1 MTKKK
6 SNEPK
11 FALDENGFNILHDGI
26 GNPFRIGD
34 RVKYV
39 SKKRPDLQYK
49 VFKAMN
55 YVQKYDRRRK
65 CRVDTIELDNGVWVE
80 TSEVFANVD
89 IKPKK

>member
-1 MTKKK
+1 MRQIIKKYIWAVI
-6 SNEPK
+6 P
-11 FALDENGFNILHDGI
+11 ALFVLVFWALL